1 MCYFTYWSYNQ
12 PRTFLIHGV
21 LKLCFL
27 FRRATNEMVSQQDTC
42 YRKKLCV
49 QRVSSFPF
57 SHLFPFQ
64 ISSEVFFT
72 IVLHERDFFVCF
84 LSNFAREVG
93 ENWSTR
99 ACSTLSHRVPL
110 GAGGNPG
117 YEYIDQELQS
127 ERERFS
133 SLLSLSIR
141 KYPWKRATTR
151 DPNGT
156 LRLFTNSPLGRN
168 TADNRSG
175 VTSWSYKIWR

>member
-1 MCYFTYWSYNQ
+1 MKWSVN
-12 PRTFLIHGV
+12 RTPVIGKSFVFRESQVFLSPI
-21 LKLCFL
+21 
-27 FRRATNEMVSQQDTC
+27 
-42 YRKKLCV
+42 
-49 QRVSSFPF
+49 
-57 SHLFPFQ
+57 
-64 ISSEVFFT
+64 
-72 IVLHERDFFVCF
+72 CF
-84 LSNFAREVG
+84 LSRFHLKYFLLLFYLREIFLKIDQLALVRRLATVFPR
-93 ENWSTR
+93 E
-99 ACSTLSHRVPL
+99 L
-110 GAGGNPG
+110 GGSPG

-175 VTSWSYKIWR
+175 VTSWSYKI

>member
-1 MCYFTYWSYNQ
+1 MSYFTYWSYNQ
-12 PRTFLIHGV
+12 PRKFVIHSV
-21 LKLCFL
+21 LKPCFL
-27 FRRATNEMVSQQDTC
+27 FHRATNEMVSQQDTC

-72 IVLHERDFFVCF
+72 IVLPERDFFVCF

-93 ENWSTR
+93 ENWT
-99 ACSTLSHRVPL
+99 TLVRRLATVFPREL
-110 GAGGNPG
+110 GGSPG

>member
-12 PRTFLIHGV
+12 PRTFVIHGV

-42 YRKKLCV
+42 YRK
-49 QRVSSFPF
+49 SF
-57 SHLFPFQ
+57 
-64 ISSEVFFT
+64 VFRESQVFLSP
-72 IVLHERDFFVCF
+72 ICF
-84 LSNFAREVG
+84 LSRFYLKYFLLLFYLREIFCVSFQILR
-93 ENWSTR
+93 EKSVKIDQLALVRRLATVFPR
-99 ACSTLSHRVPL
+99 EL
-110 GAGGNPG
+110 GGCPG

-133 SLLSLSIR
+133 SFLSLSIR

-156 LRLFTNSPLGRN
+156 LRLFANSPLGRN

-175 VTSWSYKIWR
+175 VTGWSYKI

>member
-12 PRTFLIHGV
+12 PQTFVIHGV
-21 LKLCFL
+21 LKPCFL
-27 FRRATNEMVSQQDTC
+27 FRRATNEMVSQQNTC
-42 YRKKLCV
+42 YRK
-49 QRVSSFPF
+49 SF
-57 SHLFPFQ
+57 
-64 ISSEVFFT
+64 VFRESQVFLSP
-72 IVLHERDFFVCF
+72 ICF
-84 LSNFAREVG
+84 LSRFHLKYFLLLFYLREIFLYVSFQILRG
-93 ENWSTR
+93 KSAKIDQLALVRRLATVFPRE
-99 ACSTLSHRVPL
+99 L
-110 GAGGNPG
+110 GGSPG

-175 VTSWSYKIWR
+175 VTSWSYKI

>member
-1 MCYFTYWSYNQ
+1 MSYFTYWSYNQ
-12 PRTFLIHGV
+12 PQKFVIHSV
-21 LKLCFL
+21 LKPCFL
-27 FRRATNEMVSQQDTC
+27 FHRATNETVSQQDTC

-99 ACSTLSHRVPL
+99 ACSTLSHRVPS
-110 GAGGNPG
+110 GAGGLSG
-117 YEYIDQELQS
+117 KDLV
-127 ERERFS
+127 RC
-133 SLLSLSIR
+133 SLCPSGNIHGNGQ
-141 KYPWKRATTR
+141 PH
-151 DPNGT
+151 GT
-156 LRLFTNSPLGRN
+156 LMEPYVYLQTPLWEGIPLTIEVASPVGPTRYEGSAPLI
-168 TADNRSG
+168 T
-175 VTSWSYKIWR
+175 